1 MTAMVTSTFQ
11 AAVESGDAEALRS
24 TLAEDV
30 VFNSPVVFTPYRGI
44 DAVAPLLAAAVSVF
58 EDFRYTGA
66 VAEGDRQVLVFEAR
80 VGDRNVQGVDIL
92 RIDENGLVAELTVML
107 RPMSGVAAMA
117 EAMRRRLTA
126 TA

>member
-1 MTAMVTSTFQ
+1 MVTSTFQ

-66 VAEGDRQVLVFEAR
+66 VSEGDRQVLVFEAR
-80 VGDRNVQGVDIL
+80 VGDRSVQGVDIL
-92 RIDENGLVAELTVML
+92 RLDGNGLVAELTVML

>member
-1 MTAMVTSTFQ
+1 MVRSTFQ

-66 VAEGDRQVLVFEAR
+66 VGDGDRHVLVFEAR
-80 VGDRNVQGVDIL
+80 VGERNVQGVDIL
-92 RIDENGLVAELTVML
+92 RLDPDGLVAELTVML

>member
-1 MTAMVTSTFQ
+1 VTSGFQ
-11 AAVESGDAEALRS
+11 TAVESGDVEALRS

-30 VFNSPVVFTPYRGI
+30 VFNSPVVFTAYRGI

-58 EDFRYTGA
+58 EDFHYTSG

-80 VGDRNVQGVDIL
+80 VGDRTVQGVDIL
-92 RIDENGLVAELTVML
+92 RLDESGLVAELTVML

-126 TA
+126 PA

>member
-1 MTAMVTSTFQ
+1 MLRSTFQ

-44 DAVAPLLAAAVSVF
+44 EAVAPLLAAAVSVF

-66 VAEGDRQVLVFEAR
+66 VGDGDRQVLVFEAR

-92 RIDENGLVAELTVML
+92 RLDPDGLVAELTVML

>member
-1 MTAMVTSTFQ
+1 MVRSTFQ

-66 VAEGDRQVLVFEAR
+66 VGDGDHRVLVFEAR
-80 VGDRNVQGVDIL
+80 VGDRSVQGVDIL
-92 RIDENGLVAELTVML
+92 RLDPDGLVAELTVML

>member
-1 MTAMVTSTFQ
+1 MLRSAFQ

-44 DAVAPLLAAAVSVF
+44 EAVAPLLAAAVSVF

-66 VAEGDRQVLVFEAR
+66 VCDGDRQVLVFEAR

-92 RIDENGLVAELTVML
+92 RLDPDGLVAELTVML

>member
-1 MTAMVTSTFQ
+1 MVRSTFQ

-66 VAEGDRQVLVFEAR
+66 VGDGDHKVLVFEAR
-80 VGDRNVQGVDIL
+80 VGERSVQGVDIL
-92 RIDENGLVAELTVML
+92 RLDPDGLVAELTVML

>member
-1 MTAMVTSTFQ
+1 MAMVTSSFQ
-11 AAVESGDAEALRS
+11 TAVESGDAEALRS
-24 TLAEDV
+24 TLSEDV

-44 DAVAPLLAAAVSVF
+44 EAVAPLLAAAVSVF
-58 EDFRYTGA
+58 EDFRYTAG

-80 VGDRNVQGVDIL
+80 VGDRAVQGVDIL
-92 RIDENGLVAELTVML
+92 RLDDHGLVAELTVML